1 VILYKFIILQVM
13 NFIAIY
19 VLGNYNNYHE
29 KSNIWLVA
37 GKLLPLKICGLM
49 AKITI
54 LIREKHTIA
63 MPDPNLIF
71 ETFLYLHVCH

>member
-1 VILYKFIILQVM
+1 
-13 NFIAIY
+13 
-19 VLGNYNNYHE
+19 
-29 KSNIWLVA
+29 
-37 GKLLPLKICGLM
+37 LKICGLM